1 MDFYIKDTLWRLK
14 FVRPS
19 SERLKNSQ
27 GLYTLG
33 VTDNNIKTVF
43 IADNL
48 TQEKEELVI
57 CHELTHCIC
66 FEYDIYLPIDLE
78 EWLCNFVAEHGKEI
92 IYLLDDLLSVIM
104 VNVA

>member
-1 MDFYIKDTLWRLK
+1 MDFYIKDTLWRLQ

-19 SERLKNSQ
+19 SERLRNSQ

-104 VNVA
+104 VNAA